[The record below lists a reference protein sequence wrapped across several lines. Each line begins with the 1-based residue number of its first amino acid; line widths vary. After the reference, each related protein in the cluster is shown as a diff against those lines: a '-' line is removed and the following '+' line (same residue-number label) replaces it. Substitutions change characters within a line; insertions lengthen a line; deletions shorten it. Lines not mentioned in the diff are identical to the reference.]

1 MVTVGDKI
9 REYRKMRNMTQAE
22 LAERV
27 HVMQNTISS
36 WESGR
41 TEPRMGMIEV
51 LAEVLNCRKSDLIGE
66 VSVHELLSPKEL
78 RLIVAFRK
86 LTDSQQDM
94 IISVVNAAA
103 GRR

>member
-1 MVTVGDKI
+1 MITVGDKI

-22 LAERV
+22 LAQRV

-41 TEPRMGMIEV
+41 TEPRMGMIET
-51 LAEVLNCRKSDLIGE
+51 LALVLNCRKSDLIGE
-66 VSVHELLSPKEL
+66 VSVQEMLSPKEL
-78 RLIVAFRK
+78 SLIIAFRK

-94 IISVVNAAA
+94 IIKVAKSSA
-103 GRR
+103 GR

>member
-1 MVTVGDKI
+1 MSIINYVILFTCGIIKVGGMKMITVGDKI

-66 VSVHELLSPKEL
+66 VSVHE
-78 RLIVAFRK
+78 
-86 LTDSQQDM
+86 
-94 IISVVNAAA
+94 
-103 GRR
+103 